1 MTLWFHHQRSLRASP
16 VRLETLRSAS
26 ALAATSTGRFATAKD
41 GRVGA
46 VVGQT
51 EVSDRSAPVLALRQ
65 LGDLRADSNQTARTI
80 RALSADP
87 RSESIAIHAALL
99 LARLP

>member
-1 MTLWFHHQRSLRASP
+1 M
-16 VRLETLRSAS
+16 RLETLRSAS

-87 RSESIAIHAALL
+87 RGESIDCNPRSALACPASIAL
-99 LARLP
+99 GRSQP